1 MSLFDVL
8 VDEAIRNNPE
18 LAVLRPVVEKELLH
32 HDILRLMSDAGLLV
46 RLTFIGGTCLRACYG
61 SERLS
66 EDLDFT
72 GGADFDPSRLS
83 GLAKALVNGLQ
94 EKYGLPVEVSEPVR
108 ERGNVDTWKVKVQ
121 TRPERKD
128 LKSQRIHIDICSI
141 PSHEPRP
148 MMLRNR
154 YGVDM
159 GTSGLILR
167 AQSRE
172 EILADKFIAL
182 AFRPNRIKNRD
193 LWDIAW
199 LERQGVAL
207 NADFIDYK
215 IVDHHITTSVFLESL
230 TARIGIIGADPSI
243 REDFR
248 DEMRRFLPAGPIVD
262 TALSDDYWRYLQAIL
277 ADDFRKLKTGS
288 GPIY

>member
-1 MSLFDVL
+1 MSLFDAL
-8 VDEAIRNNPE
+8 VDEAIRNSPE
-18 LAVLRPVVEKELLH
+18 LAVLRPVVEKELLY

-66 EDLDFT
+66 EDLDFS
-72 GGADFDPSRLS
+72 GGADFGPSSLS
-83 GLAKALVNGLQ
+83 GLAKALVNRLQ
-94 EKYGLPVEVSEPVR
+94 EKYGLPIDVSEPVR
-108 ERGNVDTWKVKVQ
+108 EAGNVATWKVKVQ

-128 LKSQRIHIDICSI
+128 LKAQSIHIDICSI
-141 PSHEPRP
+141 PSHESRP

-154 YGVDM
+154 YGVEM

-172 EILADKFIAL
+172 EILADKFLAL

-207 NADFIDYK
+207 NTDFIAQK
-215 IVDHHITTSVFLESL
+215 ILDHHKTTSGFFDSL
-230 TARIGIIGADPSI
+230 TARIGSIGADVSI

-248 DEMRRFLPAGPIVD
+248 NEMRRFLPLGPIVD

-277 ADDFRKLKTGS
+277 ADDLQKLTIGV
-288 GPIY
+288 

>member
-1 MSLFDVL
+1 MSLFDAL
-8 VDEAIRNNPE
+8 VDEAIRNSPE

-66 EDLDFT
+66 EDLDFA
-72 GGADFDPSRLS
+72 GGADFDPSQLS
-83 GLAKALVNGLQ
+83 GLAKLLVKGLGG
-94 EKYGLPVEVSEPVR
+94 KYGLPVEVSEPIK
-108 ERGNVDTWKVKVQ
+108 ENGNVDTWKVKIQ

-128 LKSQRIHIDICSI
+128 LKAQRINIDICAI
-141 PSHEPRP
+141 PSHDARP

-154 YGVDM
+154 YGVEM

-172 EILADKFIAL
+172 EILADKFLAL

-207 NADFIDYK
+207 NTDFIAQK
-215 IVDHHITTSVFLESL
+215 ILDHHKTTTGFFDSL
-230 TARIGIIGADPSI
+230 TARIGSIGTDVSI

-248 DEMRRFLPAGPIVD
+248 NEMRRFLPAGPIVE
-262 TALSDDYWRYLQAIL
+262 TALSDDYWGYLQALL
-277 ADDFRKLKTGS
+277 ADDLQKLKNGV
-288 GPIY
+288 

>member
-1 MSLFDVL
+1 MSLFDAL
-8 VDEAIRNNPE
+8 VDEAIRNSPE

-32 HDILRLMSDAGLLV
+32 HDIMRLMSDAGLLV
-46 RLTFIGGTCLRACYG
+46 HLTFIGGTCLRACYG

-66 EDLDFT
+66 EDLDFA

-83 GLAKALVNGLQ
+83 GLAKSLVKGLG
-94 EKYGLPVEVSEPVR
+94 EKYGLLVEVSEPVK
-108 ERGNVDTWKVKVQ
+108 ETGNVDTWKVKIQ

-128 LKSQRIHIDICSI
+128 LKAQRINIDICSI
-141 PSHEPRP
+141 PSHESRP

-154 YGVDM
+154 YGMDM
-159 GTSGLILR
+159 VTSGLILR
-167 AQSRE
+167 AQSTE

-207 NADFIDYK
+207 NTDFIALK
-215 IVDHHITTSVFLESL
+215 IADHHKTMSEFLDSL
-230 TARIGIIGADPSI
+230 TARIGLIGGALSI

-248 DEMRRFLPAGPIVD
+248 NEMRRFLPSGPIVE
-262 TALSDDYWRYLQAIL
+262 TALSDDYWLYLLAIL
-277 ADDFRKLKTGS
+277 ADDLQKLTNGV
-288 GPIY
+288 

>member
-1 MSLFDVL
+1 MSLFDAL
-8 VDEAIRNNPE
+8 VDEAIRNSPE

-66 EDLDFT
+66 EDLDFA
-72 GGADFDPSRLS
+72 GGADFDPSQLS
-83 GLAKALVNGLQ
+83 GLAKLLVKGLGG
-94 EKYGLPVEVSEPVR
+94 KYGLPVEVSEPIK
-108 ERGNVDTWKVKVQ
+108 ENGNVDTWKVKIQ

-128 LKSQRIHIDICSI
+128 LKAQRINIDICAI
-141 PSHEPRP
+141 PSHDARP

-154 YGVDM
+154 YGVEM

-172 EILADKFIAL
+172 EILADKFLAL

-207 NADFIDYK
+207 NTDFIAQK
-215 IVDHHITTSVFLESL
+215 ILDHHKTTTGFFDSL
-230 TARIGIIGADPSI
+230 TARIGSIGTDVSI

-248 DEMRRFLPAGPIVD
+248 NEMRRFLPAGPIVE
-262 TALSDDYWRYLQAIL
+262 TALTDDYWGYLQALL
-277 ADDFRKLKTGS
+277 ADDLQKLKNGV
-288 GPIY
+288 

>member
-1 MSLFDVL
+1 MNLFDAL
-8 VDEAIRNNPE
+8 VDEAIRNSPGN
-18 LAVLRPVVEKELLH
+18 AALRPTVEKELLH
-32 HDILRLMSDAGLLV
+32 HDILRLMSDSGLLV
-46 RLTFIGGTCLRACYG
+46 RLTFMGGTCLRTCYG

-66 EDLDFT
+66 EDLDFS
-72 GGADFDPSRLS
+72 GGTEFDPSQLP
-83 GLAKALVNGLQ
+83 GLAIHLKDGL
-94 EKYGLPVEVSEPVR
+94 ETKYRLPVEVSPPVK
-108 ERGNVDTWKVKVQ
+108 ETGNVDTWKVKIQ

-128 LKSQRIHIDICSI
+128 LKAQRIHIDICSV
-141 PSHEPRP
+141 PSHETRP

-182 AFRPNRIKNRD
+182 AFRPNRLKNRD

-199 LERQGVAL
+199 LERQGLKVDKELIAR
-207 NADFIDYK
+207 K
-215 IVDHHITTSVFLESL
+215 IGDHRRTPSEFLSSL
-230 TARIGIIGADPSI
+230 QERIERIGTEKAI

-248 DEMRRFLPAGPIVD
+248 NEMRRFLPAGP
-262 TALSDDYWRYLQAIL
+262 TLQAALSEDYWLYLHAIL
-277 ADDFRKLKTGS
+277 TDTFRSIRGQT
-288 GPIY
+288 P

>member
-1 MSLFDVL
+1 
-8 VDEAIRNNPE
+8 
-18 LAVLRPVVEKELLH
+18 
-32 HDILRLMSDAGLLV
+32 MSDAGLLV

-66 EDLDFT
+66 EDLDFS
-72 GGADFDPSRLS
+72 GGADFDPSDLS
-83 GLAKALVNGLQ
+83 ELAKALVDGLQ
-94 EKYGLPVEVSEPVR
+94 EKYGLPLEVSEPVR
-108 ERGNVDTWKVKVQ
+108 ETGNIDTWKVKIQ

-128 LKSQRIHIDICSI
+128 LKAQRINIDICAI
-141 PSHEPRP
+141 PSHDARP

-154 YGVDM
+154 YGVDI

-207 NADFIDYK
+207 NTDLIAHK
-215 IVDHHITTSVFLESL
+215 IVDHHTTTTGFLDSL
-230 TARIGIIGADPSI
+230 TARIGIIGADASI

-248 DEMRRFLPAGPIVD
+248 NEMRRFLPAGPIVE
-262 TALSDDYWRYLQAIL
+262 TALSDDYWGYLQALL
-277 ADDFRKLKTGS
+277 ADDLQKLKNGV
-288 GPIY
+288 